1 MIDAIETCPNTKG
14 LVALNPDPDN
24 AVLATPDKTVGNVRV
39 NAYEK
44 NKSIQI
50 PAHQNALSAMCLNF
64 AGTLLATASDRG
76 TLIRIHSTETGQPL
90 QELRRGREKADIDS
104 ICFDLKGGWLACSS
118 DRSTIHIFTV
128 NIKADSAGI
137 KL

>member
-1 MIDAIETCPNTKG
+1 
-14 LVALNPDPDN
+14 
-24 AVLATPDKTVGNVRV
+24 
-39 NAYEK
+39 
-44 NKSIQI
+44 
-50 PAHQNALSAMCLNF
+50 MCLNF

-137 KL
+137 KLSDEEAKAENSEDNRPENKKSGFKFLKGIGVTYFDSEWSFAKFKIPNDDNSDNHTCAFS